1 MGPRLPA
8 LTILALAALL
18 SACSEAAT
26 GGAVASPSPAASG
39 CRSGP
44 PEAGVYNPDRLQVLD
59 PCKHAE
65 GVVVD
70 VAHEDD
76 GDYHVWF
83 TADPAYE
90 YLLNPQDHFQAKPAM
105 LAEITPDCPRSTNPP
120 DAQSAARCPKAN
132 LPIPKLGQHVA
143 LDGPWVL
150 DTDHG
155 WREIHPVDS
164 IRIRYTS

>member
-8 LTILALAALL
+8 LTAAAVLL
-18 SACSEAAT
+18 LCGCTQSAS
-26 GGAVASPSPAASG
+26 VAQPSPTHLTGG

-44 PEAGVYNPDRLQVLD
+44 PEAGVHNPDRLTVLD

-65 GVVVD
+65 GVAVD

-83 TADPAYE
+83 RPDPGYE
-90 YLLNPQDHFQAKPAM
+90 YLLNAENHFQAQPAM
-105 LAEITPDCPRSTNPP
+105 LGEITPDCPATSNPP
-120 DAQSAARCPKAN
+120 DAKSAARCPKTT
-132 LPIPKLGQHVA
+132 LQIPTLGDHIA
-143 LDGPWVL
+143 IDGPWVL

-164 IRIRYTS
+164 IRIL

>member
-1 MGPRLPA
+1 LGSRLPA
-8 LTILALAALL
+8 LTALALAVLL
-18 SACSEAAT
+18 GGCTTRAAT
-26 GGAVASPSPAASG
+26 SQASPPPLAGG

-44 PEAGVYNPDRLQVLD
+44 PEAGVHNPDRLSVLD

-65 GVVVD
+65 GIVVD

-83 TADPAYE
+83 KVDAGFE
-90 YLLNPQDHFQAKPAM
+90 YLLNSENHFQAQPAL
-105 LAEITPDCPRSTNPP
+105 LAEITPDCPASTNPP
-120 DAQSAARCPKAN
+120 DAQSAARCPKTA
-132 LPIPKLGQHVA
+132 LSIPRLGDHIA
-143 LDGPWVL
+143 IDGPWVL

-164 IRIRYTS
+164 IRIL

>member
-1 MGPRLPA
+1 LGSRLLA
-8 LTILALAALL
+8 LTALAVLMC
-18 SACSEAAT
+18 ACSQAT
-26 GGAVASPSPAASG
+26 GTAAGASPSAPQAG
-39 CRSGP
+39 KCRSGP
-44 PEAGVYNPDRLQVLD
+44 PEAGVHNPDRLQVLD

-83 TADPAYE
+83 TADVGYE
-90 YLLNPQDHFQAKPAM
+90 YLLNSDNHFQAKPAM
-105 LAEITPDCPRSTNPP
+105 LAEITPGCPASTNPP
-120 DAQSAARCPKAN
+120 DAQSAARCPKSN
-132 LPIPKLGQHVA
+132 LPIPKLGDHVA

-155 WREIHPVDS
+155 WREVHPVDS
-164 IRIRYTS
+164 IQIR